1 MRKSFKQAVDRRLGS
16 LSWDGK
22 TEGALARIHER
33 LEKKDPAPRKRLRRS
48 TVLALGFAVVLL
60 AATAFAVVE
69 LTFSRG
75 YTVERA
81 ARQAVMEKYGLTD
94 RTMAMFIPYMKETD
108 DGWTVSF
115 TPSIIRKAGAY
126 TVTVPKSGQA
136 EAVWTHDDADRAEWE
151 SGDLTAEVWGQRQIE
166 AYMDARAG
174 VGEGGEWKDQ
184 WELDFAVNADTRTL
198 AQRAAD
204 DEALEK
210 AMPEGQTLYRK
221 NVLPGPEDLS
231 PEEAERIAEEKAAD
245 TLAITAEELEAL
257 GYAPSVAFVKVQEED
272 EAKYEFS
279 WRTREA
285 DYVIVEVSASGEG
298 VKCRASSFPGGKLP
312 DRPLEESDWRA
323 VAAYVESGALNALS
337 PEEQAEAEGRIRE
350 AGLGDMLQGGATADS
365 PEQSAAVT
373 AAADALKRAYGLTD
387 EMLTLFHPSAER
399 KAEAGTA
406 VWEVAYSSNMGCWED
421 HKADPY
427 HWGAYCSVP
436 DDTLVGV
443 YTARVD
449 EQSGDVLETAWSL
462 EGVDAGGW
470 TRETWGQAKAYGAD
484 VLPWFMEFAKARS
497 EIARQYWD
505 EANLGY
511 GRISVEDNAA
521 VDQLLRDAGF
531 DAARYNHV
539 LPGENDLT
547 QEQAWDIFA
556 KALNQEYGVT
566 REQVDASGIAYAD
579 LTQEGDH
586 REWYFWIQNA
596 EAQQSWSVVLDAG
609 TGEVLRL
616 IVDSLASSNG

>member
-1 MRKSFKQAVDRRLGS
+1 MSKSFKQAVDRRLDS
-16 LSWDGK
+16 LSWEGK
-22 TEGALARIHER
+22 TEGALTRIHER
-33 LEKKDPAPRKRLRRS
+33 LEKEGSAPRKRLRRS

-75 YTVERA
+75 YTVERT

-115 TPSIIRKAGAY
+115 TPSVMRKAGAY
-126 TVTVPKSGQA
+126 TVTVPKRGEA
-136 EAVWTHDDADRAEWE
+136 EAVWTHDDVDRAEWE
-151 SGDLTAEVWGQRQIE
+151 GGDLTAEVWGQRQIE

-184 WELDFAVNADTRTL
+184 WELDFVVNADTRTL

-210 AMPEGQTLYRK
+210 ALPEGQTLYSK

-231 PEEAERIAEEKAAD
+231 LEEAARIAEEKAAD

-257 GYAPSVAFVKVQEED
+257 GYVPSVAFVKVQEED

-298 VKCRASSFPGGKLP
+298 VKCRASGFPGGKLP
-312 DRPLEESDWRA
+312 DRPLMESDWKA
-323 VAAYVESGALNALS
+323 VAAYVESGALDALS

-350 AGLGDMLQGGATADS
+350 AGLGDMLQGGATAAS

-387 EMLTLFHPSAER
+387 EMLTLFKPSAER
-399 KAEAGTA
+399 KAEAERA
-406 VWEVAYSSNMGCWED
+406 VWEITYSPGLGYG
-421 HKADPY
+421 ADPY
-427 HWGAYCSVP
+427 AWRAYCSAP
-436 DDTLVGV
+436 DDTLLGV
-443 YTARVD
+443 YTARID
-449 EQSGDVLETAWSL
+449 EQSGGVLETAWSL

-484 VLPWFMEFAKARS
+484 VLPWFMELVKARS
-497 EIARQYWD
+497 EIAAQYWD

-511 GRISVEDNAA
+511 GRTSVEDNAA

-539 LPGENDLT
+539 LPGKGDLT

-566 REQVDASGIAYAD
+566 REQVDASGVAYAD

-586 REWYFWIQNA
+586 REWYFWIQNE

-616 IVDSLASSNG
+616 IVDSFASSNG